1 MPDFPEYQTDFLE
14 YIVGCMRYDDMADLP
29 PLERVVRVRSGDAFT
44 SMSEP
49 VKTKKKGQKERQRRK
64 KLAAAGGG

>member
-44 SMSEP
+44 SMS
-49 VKTKKKGQKERQRRK
+49 
-64 KLAAAGGG
+64 

>member
-1 MPDFPEYQTDFLE
+1 
-14 YIVGCMRYDDMADLP
+14 MRYDDMADLP
-29 PLERVVRVRSGDAFT
+29 PLERVVRVRSGDAFA

-49 VKTKKKGQKERQRRK
+49 VKTKKKTGQKERQRRK